1 MNARIKLLRDLVV
14 ALDRADRKFEPM
26 SPEAYRIAAAKAQV
40 LTREEMGLLPM
51 GDFAGPC
58 NSLQTFAEN
67 LFFGMHGC
75 FADLDAS
82 GSASVARRAGR
93 AFISRL
99 CTSSAGEVA
108 AVSDGLFARLRMPT
122 LPAAAPRRAGLRK
135 RRAAVAIK
143 AR

>member
-14 ALDRADRKFEPM
+14 ALDRADRKLEPL
-26 SPEAYRIAAAKAQV
+26 SPEAYRTAAAKARV
-40 LTREEMGLLPM
+40 LTREEMGLLPI

-67 LFFGMHGC
+67 LFFGLHGC

-82 GSASVARRAGR
+82 GSASVARRTGR
-93 AFISRL
+93 EFMLRL

>member
-58 NSLQTFAEN
+58 NSLQTLAEN

-143 AR
+143 LR

>member
-143 AR
+143 LR

>member
-58 NSLQTFAEN
+58 NSLQTLAEN

>member
-58 NSLQTFAEN
+58 NSLQTLAEN

-135 RRAAVAIK
+135 RRVAVAIK